1 MLECDVRVRIVR
13 TMLHVVICLSVCLFV
28 TRQYCVETAKIS
40 SNFFSPSGSM
50 HTILVFFSYEILRQ
64 YSDGD
69 FITEASNAGEVWK
82 NRDFLTN
89 VSLCLGNDT
98 RYGHSYY
105 GTPVCDLIVECRGVF
120 RGAEPPP
127 PKLGKHLHESLK
139 FCQLTLGKIIKIVA
153 TRCQILKLKC
163 TKFNFGWGGAPD
175 HAGGAYSAPQ
185 TP

>member
-1 MLECDVRVRIVR
+1 MSR
-13 TMLHVVICLSVCLFV
+13 FV
-28 TRQYCVETAKIS
+28 SEMI
-40 SNFFSPSGSM
+40 
-50 HTILVFFSYEILRQ
+50 
-64 YSDGD
+64 
-69 FITEASNAGEVWK
+69 
-82 NRDFLTN
+82 
-89 VSLCLGNDT
+89 

-120 RGAEPPP
+120 RGAEPPPP